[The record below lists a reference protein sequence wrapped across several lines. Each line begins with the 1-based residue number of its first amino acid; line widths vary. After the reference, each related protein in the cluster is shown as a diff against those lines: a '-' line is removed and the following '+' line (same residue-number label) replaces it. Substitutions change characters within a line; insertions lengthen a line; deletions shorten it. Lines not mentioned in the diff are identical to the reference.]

1 MKYVNWNRTRAL
13 AAVCAMVILLSA
25 TGLTAYADNAEA
37 NQADLQQVMRMGP
50 QGRNKMQGGPR
61 QDEQHMPFGKQ
72 DGDFAPPAD
81 GEQAPEKPDGDFAP
95 PADGDQPPEK
105 PDGDFAPPAD
115 GEQPPEK
122 PDGDFAPP
130 ADGEKPSEKPD
141 GDFAPPADGEQ
152 PPEKPDG
159 DFAPPADGEQPPQ
172 KPEGEEVPEKPEDS
186 DTTDQAEQ
194 NTSSPESFFGRM
206 RRHFRQRFSSKKAS

>member
-50 QGRNKMQGGPR
+50 QDRNKMQGGPR
-61 QDEQHMPFGKQ
+61 QNEQHMPFGKQ

-81 GEQAPEKPDGDFAP
+81 GEQ
-95 PADGDQPPEK
+95 PPEK
-105 PDGDFAPPAD
+105 PDGDFTPPSD

-122 PDGDFAPP
+122 P
-130 ADGEKPSEKPD
+130 
-141 GDFAPPADGEQ
+141 
-152 PPEKPDG
+152 
-159 DFAPPADGEQPPQ
+159 
-172 KPEGEEVPEKPEDS
+172 EGEEVPENPEDS
-186 DTTDQAEQ
+186 ETTDQAEQ
-194 NTSSPESFFGRM
+194 NTSAPENFFGRM

>member
-25 TGLTAYADNAEA
+25 TGLTAFADNAEA

-61 QDEQHMPFGKQ
+61 QDEQRMPFGKQ
-72 DGDFAPPAD
+72 DGEFT
-81 GEQAPEKPDGDFAP
+81 
-95 PADGDQPPEK
+95 
-105 PDGDFAPPAD
+105 PPAD

-130 ADGEKPSEKPD
+130 S
-141 GDFAPPADGEQ
+141 DGEQ
-152 PPEKPDG
+152 PPE
-159 DFAPPADGEQPPQ
+159 

-186 DTTDQAEQ
+186 ETTDQAEQ
-194 NTSSPESFFGRM
+194 NTSASESFFGRM
-206 RRHFRQRFSSKKAS
+206 RKHFRQRFSTKKAS

>member
-25 TGLTAYADNAEA
+25 TGLTAFADNAEA

-50 QGRNKMQGGPR
+50 QGRNNMQGGPR
-61 QDEQHMPFGKQ
+61 QNEQHMPFGKQ
-72 DGDFAPPAD
+72 
-81 GEQAPEKPDGDFAP
+81 
-95 PADGDQPPEK
+95 
-105 PDGDFAPPAD
+105 DGDFAPPAD

-130 ADGEKPSEKPD
+130 S
-141 GDFAPPADGEQ
+141 DGEQ
-152 PPEKPDG
+152 PPE
-159 DFAPPADGEQPPQ
+159 

-186 DTTDQAEQ
+186 ETTDQAEQ
-194 NTSSPESFFGRM
+194 DTSAPESFFGRM

>member
-25 TGLTAYADNAEA
+25 TGLTAFADNAEA

-81 GEQAPEKPDGDFAP
+81 GEQ
-95 PADGDQPPEK
+95 PPEK
-105 PDGDFAPPAD
+105 PDGDFAPPSD
-115 GEQPPEK
+115 GEQPPE
-122 PDGDFAPP
+122 
-130 ADGEKPSEKPD
+130 
-141 GDFAPPADGEQ
+141 
-152 PPEKPDG
+152 
-159 DFAPPADGEQPPQ
+159 

-186 DTTDQAEQ
+186 ETTDQAEQ
-194 NTSSPESFFGRM
+194 DTSAPESFFGRM

>member
-25 TGLTAYADNAEA
+25 TGLTAFADNAEA

-61 QDEQHMPFGKQ
+61 QNEQHMPFGKQ

-81 GEQAPEKPDGDFAP
+81 GE
-95 PADGDQPPEK
+95 QPPEK

-130 ADGEKPSEKPD
+130 ADGE
-141 GDFAPPADGEQ
+141 Q
-152 PPEKPDG
+152 PPE
-159 DFAPPADGEQPPQ
+159 
-172 KPEGEEVPEKPEDS
+172 KPEGEEVHENQEDS
-186 DTTDQAEQ
+186 ETTDQAEQ
-194 NTSSPESFFGRM
+194 NTSAPENFFGRM
-206 RRHFRQRFSSKKAS
+206 RRHFR

>member
-25 TGLTAYADNAEA
+25 TGFTAFADNAEA

-50 QGRNKMQGGPR
+50 QDRNKMQGGPR
-61 QDEQHMPFGKQ
+61 QNEQHMPFGKQ
-72 DGDFAPPAD
+72 
-81 GEQAPEKPDGDFAP
+81 
-95 PADGDQPPEK
+95 
-105 PDGDFAPPAD
+105 
-115 GEQPPEK
+115 
-122 PDGDFAPP
+122 
-130 ADGEKPSEKPD
+130 D

-159 DFAPPADGEQPPQ
+159 DFAPPADGEQPPEKPDGDFTPPSDGEQ
-172 KPEGEEVPEKPEDS
+172 PPEKPEGEEVPENPEDS
-186 DTTDQAEQ
+186 ETTDQAEQ
-194 NTSSPESFFGRM
+194 NTSAPENFFGRM

>member
-25 TGLTAYADNAEA
+25 TGLTAFADNAEA

-50 QGRNKMQGGPR
+50 QDRNKMQGGPR

-81 GEQAPEKPDGDFAP
+81 GEQ
-95 PADGDQPPEK
+95 PPEK

-122 PDGDFAPP
+122 PDGDFTPP
-130 ADGEKPSEKPD
+130 S
-141 GDFAPPADGEQ
+141 DGEQ
-152 PPEKPDG
+152 PPE
-159 DFAPPADGEQPPQ
+159 

-186 DTTDQAEQ
+186 ETTDQAEQ
-194 NTSSPESFFGRM
+194 NTSAPENFFGRM

>member
-25 TGLTAYADNAEA
+25 TGLTAFADNAEA

-50 QGRNKMQGGPR
+50 QDRNKMQGGPR
-61 QDEQHMPFGKQ
+61 QNEQHMPFGKQ

-81 GEQAPEKPDGDFAP
+81 GEQ
-95 PADGDQPPEK
+95 PPEK
-105 PDGDFAPPAD
+105 PDGDFTPPSD

-122 PDGDFAPP
+122 P
-130 ADGEKPSEKPD
+130 
-141 GDFAPPADGEQ
+141 
-152 PPEKPDG
+152 
-159 DFAPPADGEQPPQ
+159 
-172 KPEGEEVPEKPEDS
+172 EGEEVPENPEDS
-186 DTTDQAEQ
+186 ETTDQAEQ
-194 NTSSPESFFGRM
+194 NTSAPENFFGRM

>member
-25 TGLTAYADNAEA
+25 TGLTAFADNAEA

-50 QGRNKMQGGPR
+50 QDRNKMQGGPR
-61 QDEQHMPFGKQ
+61 QNEQHMPFGKQ
-72 DGDFAPPAD
+72 
-81 GEQAPEKPDGDFAP
+81 
-95 PADGDQPPEK
+95 
-105 PDGDFAPPAD
+105 DGDFAPPAD

-130 ADGEKPSEKPD
+130 S
-141 GDFAPPADGEQ
+141 DGEQ
-152 PPEKPDG
+152 PPE
-159 DFAPPADGEQPPQ
+159 

-186 DTTDQAEQ
+186 ETTDQAEQ
-194 NTSSPESFFGRM
+194 NTSAPENFFGRM

>member
-25 TGLTAYADNAEA
+25 TGLTAFADNAEA

-50 QGRNKMQGGPR
+50 QGRNKMQGGPC
-61 QDEQHMPFGKQ
+61 QNEQHMPFGKQ

-81 GEQAPEKPDGDFAP
+81 GE
-95 PADGDQPPEK
+95 QPPEK

-130 ADGEKPSEKPD
+130 ADD
-141 GDFAPPADGEQ
+141 EQ
-152 PPEKPDG
+152 PPE
-159 DFAPPADGEQPPQ
+159 
-172 KPEGEEVPEKPEDS
+172 KPEGEEVPENPEDS
-186 DTTDQAEQ
+186 ETTDQAEQ
-194 NTSSPESFFGRM
+194 NTSAPENFFGRM

>member
-25 TGLTAYADNAEA
+25 TGLTAFADNAEA

-61 QDEQHMPFGKQ
+61 QNEQHMPFGKQ

-81 GEQAPEKPDGDFAP
+81 GEQ
-95 PADGDQPPEK
+95 PPEK
-105 PDGDFAPPAD
+105 PDGDFTPPSD
-115 GEQPPEK
+115 GEQPPE
-122 PDGDFAPP
+122 
-130 ADGEKPSEKPD
+130 
-141 GDFAPPADGEQ
+141 
-152 PPEKPDG
+152 
-159 DFAPPADGEQPPQ
+159 

-186 DTTDQAEQ
+186 ETTDQAEQ

>member
-25 TGLTAYADNAEA
+25 TGLTAFADNAEA

-81 GEQAPEKPDGDFAP
+81 GEQ
-95 PADGDQPPEK
+95 PPEK

-115 GEQPPEK
+115 GEQPLE
-122 PDGDFAPP
+122 
-130 ADGEKPSEKPD
+130 
-141 GDFAPPADGEQ
+141 
-152 PPEKPDG
+152 
-159 DFAPPADGEQPPQ
+159 

-186 DTTDQAEQ
+186 ETTDQAEQ
-194 NTSSPESFFGRM
+194 DTSAPESFFGRM
-206 RRHFRQRFSSKKAS
+206 RRHFRQRFSSKKTS

>member
-25 TGLTAYADNAEA
+25 TGLTAFADNAEA

-81 GEQAPEKPDGDFAP
+81 GEQ
-95 PADGDQPPEK
+95 PPEK

-115 GEQPPEK
+115 GEQPLEK
-122 PDGDFAPP
+122 PDGDFTPP
-130 ADGEKPSEKPD
+130 S
-141 GDFAPPADGEQ
+141 DGEQ
-152 PPEKPDG
+152 PPE
-159 DFAPPADGEQPPQ
+159 

-186 DTTDQAEQ
+186 ETTDQAEQ
-194 NTSSPESFFGRM
+194 NTSAPENFFGRM

>member
-50 QGRNKMQGGPR
+50 QDRNKMQGGPR
-61 QDEQHMPFGKQ
+61 QNEQHMPFGKQ

-81 GEQAPEKPDGDFAP
+81 GEQP
-95 PADGDQPPEK
+95 P
-105 PDGDFAPPAD
+105 
-115 GEQPPEK
+115 
-122 PDGDFAPP
+122 
-130 ADGEKPSEKPD
+130 EKPD

-172 KPEGEEVPEKPEDS
+172 KPEGEEAPEKPEDS

-194 NTSSPESFFGRM
+194 NTSAPENFFGRM

>member
-25 TGLTAYADNAEA
+25 TGLTAFADNAEA
-37 NQADLQQVMRMGP
+37 NQADLQQVMRIGP

-61 QDEQHMPFGKQ
+61 QDEQRMPFCMQ
-72 DGDFAPPAD
+72 DGDFTPPAD
-81 GEQAPEKPDGDFAP
+81 SE
-95 PADGDQPPEK
+95 QPPEK

-122 PDGDFAPP
+122 PDGEDA
-130 ADGEKPSEKPD
+130 
-141 GDFAPPADGEQ
+141 
-152 PPEKPDG
+152 PEKPG
-159 DFAPPADGEQPPQ
+159 DSE
-172 KPEGEEVPEKPEDS
+172 
-186 DTTDQAEQ
+186 TTEQAEQ
-194 NTSSPESFFGRM
+194 NTSAPESFFGRI

>member
-25 TGLTAYADNAEA
+25 TGLTAFADNAEA

-61 QDEQHMPFGKQ
+61 QNEQHMPFGKQ

-81 GEQAPEKPDGDFAP
+81 GEQ
-95 PADGDQPPEK
+95 PPE
-105 PDGDFAPPAD
+105 
-115 GEQPPEK
+115 
-122 PDGDFAPP
+122 
-130 ADGEKPSEKPD
+130 
-141 GDFAPPADGEQ
+141 
-152 PPEKPDG
+152 
-159 DFAPPADGEQPPQ
+159 

-186 DTTDQAEQ
+186 ETTDQAEQ
-194 NTSSPESFFGRM
+194 NTSAPENFFGRM

>member
-25 TGLTAYADNAEA
+25 TGLTAFADNAEA

-81 GEQAPEKPDGDFAP
+81 GEQ
-95 PADGDQPPEK
+95 PPEK
-105 PDGDFAPPAD
+105 PDGDFAPPTD

-122 PDGDFAPP
+122 PDGDFTPP
-130 ADGEKPSEKPD
+130 S
-141 GDFAPPADGEQ
+141 DGEQ
-152 PPEKPDG
+152 PPE
-159 DFAPPADGEQPPQ
+159 

-186 DTTDQAEQ
+186 ETTDQAEQ
-194 NTSSPESFFGRM
+194 NTSAPENFFGRM

>member
-25 TGLTAYADNAEA
+25 TGLTAFADNAEA

-81 GEQAPEKPDGDFAP
+81 GEQP
-95 PADGDQPPEK
+95 P
-105 PDGDFAPPAD
+105 
-115 GEQPPEK
+115 
-122 PDGDFAPP
+122 
-130 ADGEKPSEKPD
+130 EKPD

-159 DFAPPADGEQPPQ
+159 DFAPPADGEQPPEKPDGDFAPPAEGEQ
-172 KPEGEEVPEKPEDS
+172 PPEKPDGDFTPPSDGEQPPEKPEGEEVPENPEDS
-186 DTTDQAEQ
+186 ETTDQAEQ

>member
-13 AAVCAMVILLSA
+13 AAVCATVILLSA
-25 TGLTAYADNAEA
+25 TGLTAFADNAEA

-81 GEQAPEKPDGDFAP
+81 GEQ
-95 PADGDQPPEK
+95 PPEK

-115 GEQPPEK
+115 GEQPLE
-122 PDGDFAPP
+122 
-130 ADGEKPSEKPD
+130 
-141 GDFAPPADGEQ
+141 
-152 PPEKPDG
+152 
-159 DFAPPADGEQPPQ
+159 

-186 DTTDQAEQ
+186 ETTDQAEQ
-194 NTSSPESFFGRM
+194 NTSAPENFFGRM

>member
-25 TGLTAYADNAEA
+25 TGLTAFADNAVA

-81 GEQAPEKPDGDFAP
+81 G
-95 PADGDQPPEK
+95 DQPPEK

-130 ADGEKPSEKPD
+130 S
-141 GDFAPPADGEQ
+141 DGEQ
-152 PPEKPDG
+152 PPE
-159 DFAPPADGEQPPQ
+159 

-186 DTTDQAEQ
+186 ETTDQAEQ
-194 NTSSPESFFGRM
+194 NTSAPESFFGRM
-206 RRHFRQRFSSKKAS
+206 RRHFIQRFSSKKAS

>member
-25 TGLTAYADNAEA
+25 TGFTAFADNAEA
-37 NQADLQQVMRMGP
+37 NQADLQQGMRMGP

-61 QDEQHMPFGKQ
+61 QDEQRMPFGKQ

-81 GEQAPEKPDGDFAP
+81 GEQP
-95 PADGDQPPEK
+95 P
-105 PDGDFAPPAD
+105 
-115 GEQPPEK
+115 
-122 PDGDFAPP
+122 
-130 ADGEKPSEKPD
+130 EKPD

-172 KPEGEEVPEKPEDS
+172 KPEGEEAPEKSEDS

>member
-25 TGLTAYADNAEA
+25 TGLTAFADNAEA

-61 QDEQHMPFGKQ
+61 QNEQHMPFGKQ

-81 GEQAPEKPDGDFAP
+81 GEQ
-95 PADGDQPPEK
+95 PPEK
-105 PDGDFAPPAD
+105 PDGDFTPPSD
-115 GEQPPEK
+115 GEQPLE
-122 PDGDFAPP
+122 
-130 ADGEKPSEKPD
+130 
-141 GDFAPPADGEQ
+141 
-152 PPEKPDG
+152 
-159 DFAPPADGEQPPQ
+159 
-172 KPEGEEVPEKPEDS
+172 KPEGEEVPENPEDS
-186 DTTDQAEQ
+186 ETTDQAEQ
-194 NTSSPESFFGRM
+194 NTSAPENFFGRM

>member
-25 TGLTAYADNAEA
+25 TGLTAFADNAEA

-81 GEQAPEKPDGDFAP
+81 GEQ
-95 PADGDQPPEK
+95 PPEK
-105 PDGDFAPPAD
+105 PDGDFAPPT
-115 GEQPPEK
+115 
-122 PDGDFAPP
+122 
-130 ADGEKPSEKPD
+130 
-141 GDFAPPADGEQ
+141 DGEQ

-186 DTTDQAEQ
+186 ETTDQAEQ
-194 NTSSPESFFGRM
+194 DTSAPESFFGRM

>member
-25 TGLTAYADNAEA
+25 TGLTAFADNAEA

-61 QDEQHMPFGKQ
+61 QNEQHMPFGKQ

-81 GEQAPEKPDGDFAP
+81 GEQ
-95 PADGDQPPEK
+95 PPEK
-105 PDGDFAPPAD
+105 PDGDFTPPSD
-115 GEQPPEK
+115 GEQPLE
-122 PDGDFAPP
+122 
-130 ADGEKPSEKPD
+130 
-141 GDFAPPADGEQ
+141 
-152 PPEKPDG
+152 
-159 DFAPPADGEQPPQ
+159 
-172 KPEGEEVPEKPEDS
+172 KPEGEEVHEKPEDS
-186 DTTDQAEQ
+186 ETTDQAEQ
-194 NTSSPESFFGRM
+194 NTSAPENFFGRM

>member
-25 TGLTAYADNAEA
+25 TGLTAFADNAEA

-81 GEQAPEKPDGDFAP
+81 GEQ
-95 PADGDQPPEK
+95 PPEK
-105 PDGDFAPPAD
+105 PDGDFTPPSD

-122 PDGDFAPP
+122 P
-130 ADGEKPSEKPD
+130 
-141 GDFAPPADGEQ
+141 
-152 PPEKPDG
+152 
-159 DFAPPADGEQPPQ
+159 
-172 KPEGEEVPEKPEDS
+172 EGEEVPENPEDS
-186 DTTDQAEQ
+186 ETTDQAEQ
-194 NTSSPESFFGRM
+194 NTSAPENFFGRM

>member
-25 TGLTAYADNAEA
+25 TGLTAFADNAEA

-50 QGRNKMQGGPR
+50 QDRNKMQGGPR
-61 QDEQHMPFGKQ
+61 QNEQHMPFGKQ
-72 DGDFAPPAD
+72 
-81 GEQAPEKPDGDFAP
+81 
-95 PADGDQPPEK
+95 
-105 PDGDFAPPAD
+105 
-115 GEQPPEK
+115 
-122 PDGDFAPP
+122 
-130 ADGEKPSEKPD
+130 D

-159 DFAPPADGEQPPQ
+159 DFAPPADGEQPLE
-172 KPEGEEVPEKPEDS
+172 KPEGEEVPENPEDS
-186 DTTDQAEQ
+186 ETTDQAEQ
-194 NTSSPESFFGRM
+194 NTSAPENFFGRM

>member
-25 TGLTAYADNAEA
+25 TGLTAFADNVQA
-37 NQADLQQVMRMGP
+37 NQADLQQGMRMGP

-61 QDEQHMPFGKQ
+61 QDEQRMPFGKQ
-72 DGDFAPPAD
+72 DGEFTPPAD
-81 GEQAPEKPDGDFAP
+81 GE
-95 PADGDQPPEK
+95 QPPEK

-130 ADGEKPSEKPD
+130 ADGE
-141 GDFAPPADGEQ
+141 Q
-152 PPEKPDG
+152 PPEKP
-159 DFAPPADGEQPPQ
+159 
-172 KPEGEEVPEKPEDS
+172 EGEDVHENQEDS
-186 DTTDQAEQ
+186 ETTDQAEQ
-194 NTSSPESFFGRM
+194 NTSAPENFFGRM

>member
-25 TGLTAYADNAEA
+25 TGFTAFADNAEA

-50 QGRNKMQGGPR
+50 QDRNKMQGGPR
-61 QDEQHMPFGKQ
+61 QNEQHMPFGKQ

-81 GEQAPEKPDGDFAP
+81 GEQ
-95 PADGDQPPEK
+95 PPEK
-105 PDGDFAPPAD
+105 PDGDFTPPSD

-122 PDGDFAPP
+122 P
-130 ADGEKPSEKPD
+130 
-141 GDFAPPADGEQ
+141 
-152 PPEKPDG
+152 
-159 DFAPPADGEQPPQ
+159 
-172 KPEGEEVPEKPEDS
+172 EGEEVHENQEDS
-186 DTTDQAEQ
+186 ETTDQAEQ
-194 NTSSPESFFGRM
+194 NTSAPENFFGRM

>member
-25 TGLTAYADNAEA
+25 TGLTAFADNAEA

-81 GEQAPEKPDGDFAP
+81 GEQ
-95 PADGDQPPEK
+95 PPEK
-105 PDGDFAPPAD
+105 R
-115 GEQPPEK
+115 
-122 PDGDFAPP
+122 
-130 ADGEKPSEKPD
+130 D

-159 DFAPPADGEQPPQ
+159 DFAPPADGEQPLE

-186 DTTDQAEQ
+186 ETTDQAEQ
-194 NTSSPESFFGRM
+194 DTSAPESFFGRM

>member
-25 TGLTAYADNAEA
+25 TGLTAFADNAEA

-50 QGRNKMQGGPR
+50 QDRNKMQGGLR
-61 QDEQHMPFGKQ
+61 QNEQHMPFGKQ
-72 DGDFAPPAD
+72 
-81 GEQAPEKPDGDFAP
+81 
-95 PADGDQPPEK
+95 
-105 PDGDFAPPAD
+105 
-115 GEQPPEK
+115 
-122 PDGDFAPP
+122 
-130 ADGEKPSEKPD
+130 D

-159 DFAPPADGEQPPQ
+159 DFAPPADGEQPPEKPDGDFTPPSDGEQ
-172 KPEGEEVPEKPEDS
+172 PLEKPEGEEVPEKPEDS
-186 DTTDQAEQ
+186 ETTDQAEQ
-194 NTSSPESFFGRM
+194 NTSAPENFFGRM

>member
-25 TGLTAYADNAEA
+25 TGLTAFADNAEA

-61 QDEQHMPFGKQ
+61 QNEQHMPFGKQ
-72 DGDFAPPAD
+72 
-81 GEQAPEKPDGDFAP
+81 
-95 PADGDQPPEK
+95 
-105 PDGDFAPPAD
+105 
-115 GEQPPEK
+115 
-122 PDGDFAPP
+122 
-130 ADGEKPSEKPD
+130 D

-172 KPEGEEVPEKPEDS
+172 KPEGEEAPEKPEDS

-194 NTSSPESFFGRM
+194 NTSAPENFFGRM

>member
-25 TGLTAYADNAEA
+25 TGLTAFADNAEA

-81 GEQAPEKPDGDFAP
+81 GEQ
-95 PADGDQPPEK
+95 PPEK

-130 ADGEKPSEKPD
+130 S
-141 GDFAPPADGEQ
+141 DGEQ
-152 PPEKPDG
+152 PPEKP
-159 DFAPPADGEQPPQ
+159 
-172 KPEGEEVPEKPEDS
+172 EGEEVPENPEDS
-186 DTTDQAEQ
+186 ETTDQAEQ
-194 NTSSPESFFGRM
+194 NTSAPENFFGRM

>member
-25 TGLTAYADNAEA
+25 TGLTAFADNAEA

-50 QGRNKMQGGPR
+50 QGRNNMQGGPR
-61 QDEQHMPFGKQ
+61 QNEQHMPFCKQ
-72 DGDFAPPAD
+72 
-81 GEQAPEKPDGDFAP
+81 
-95 PADGDQPPEK
+95 
-105 PDGDFAPPAD
+105 DGDFAPPAD

-130 ADGEKPSEKPD
+130 S
-141 GDFAPPADGEQ
+141 DGEQ
-152 PPEKPDG
+152 PPE
-159 DFAPPADGEQPPQ
+159 

-186 DTTDQAEQ
+186 ETTDQVEQ

>member
-25 TGLTAYADNAEA
+25 TGLTAFADNAEA

-81 GEQAPEKPDGDFAP
+81 GEQ
-95 PADGDQPPEK
+95 PPEK

-115 GEQPPEK
+115 GEQPLE
-122 PDGDFAPP
+122 
-130 ADGEKPSEKPD
+130 
-141 GDFAPPADGEQ
+141 
-152 PPEKPDG
+152 
-159 DFAPPADGEQPPQ
+159 

-186 DTTDQAEQ
+186 ETTDQAEQ

>member
-25 TGLTAYADNAEA
+25 TGLTAFADNAEA

-81 GEQAPEKPDGDFAP
+81 GEQ
-95 PADGDQPPEK
+95 PPEK

-122 PDGDFAPP
+122 PDGDFAP
-130 ADGEKPSEKPD
+130 DVI
-141 GDFAPPADGEQ
+141 GDQFVS
-152 PPEKPDG
+152 
-159 DFAPPADGEQPPQ
+159 FSCRTPQ
-172 KPEGEEVPEKPEDS
+172 LRK
-186 DTTDQAEQ
+186 
-194 NTSSPESFFGRM
+194 TSSAGCGDISDRDSALRKLPDRTDP
-206 RRHFRQRFSSKKAS
+206 RQGG

>member
-25 TGLTAYADNAEA
+25 TGLTAFADNAEA

-50 QGRNKMQGGPR
+50 QGRNKMQGGPC

-81 GEQAPEKPDGDFAP
+81 GE
-95 PADGDQPPEK
+95 QPPEK

-130 ADGEKPSEKPD
+130 ADGE
-141 GDFAPPADGEQ
+141 Q
-152 PPEKPDG
+152 PLE
-159 DFAPPADGEQPPQ
+159 

-186 DTTDQAEQ
+186 ETTDQAEQ
-194 NTSSPESFFGRM
+194 DTSAPESFFGRM